1 MFCKCVLVF
10 LLSVLLCLRWRSD
23 VRLSSRP
30 WLVFWRGSS
39 ALMPGSGVLLS
50 FGPMSGKY
58 GDPLLIFYG
67 VHRLRERSELE
78 VHVSCGV
85 RGPADSEHRLC
96 ILMND
101 KPIRTIDIRI
111 NKLGIT
117 HAESLLRVIL
127 PAGARMTFVHYY
139 DHMGAKHQQAQATC
153 DIAFR
158 SGIPNIYDA
167 PWVYNQ

>member
-10 LLSVLLCLRWRSD
+10 LLFFLLCFRWRSD
-23 VRLSSRP
+23 VRVSSRP

-39 ALMPGSGVLLS
+39 LLFPGSGVLLS
-50 FGPMSGKY
+50 FGSMSGKY
-58 GDPLLIFYG
+58 GDPLLLFDG

-85 RGPADSEHRLC
+85 RGPPDSEHRVC
-96 ILMND
+96 ILLND
-101 KPIRTIDIRI
+101 NAIRTMDVRLS
-111 NKLGIT
+111 KLGVT

-127 PAGARMTFVHYY
+127 PAGAKITFVHYY
-139 DHMGAKHQQAQATC
+139 DYMGAKYEQANATC
-153 DIAFR
+153 NIAFR